1 MDEHRM
7 KPRLR
12 ALKAGRLVLPGGYST
27 FDCMIRNLSEG
38 GAKIT
43 LESTVPIPDRFDL
56 RFEDGTTHPCRVC
69 WRNSKEMG
77 VEFLDRVTV

>member
-1 MDEHRM
+1 MDEHRV

-12 ALKAGRLVLPGGYST
+12 ALKAGRLILPGGYST

-43 LESTVPIPDRFDL
+43 LESTVPIPEHFDL
-56 RFEDGTTHPCRVC
+56 KFEDGTTHSCRVC
-69 WRNSKEMG
+69 WRNPKELG
-77 VEFLDRVTV
+77 VEFMDVVVG